1 MPSSNVSLVQRMYDC
16 FARGDVDTLRR
27 EVFAPDVIWHFPGYH
42 PLAGDKRGVDEV
54 VAFFNALNR
63 TNIRVE
69 LIKMDDWGG
78 DTVVETHR
86 GIGQAGGAT
95 LNVLNCTH
103 YVIRDGRI
111 AEVQVFE
118 ANMHEA
124 EIYMWANYPLKPIPD
139 RLA

>member
-1 MPSSNVSLVQRMYDC
+1 MASSNVALVQRMYDC
-16 FARGDVDTLRR
+16 FASGDLDTLRR
-27 EVFAPDVIWHFPGYH
+27 EVFATDIAWHFPGFH
-42 PLAGDKRGVDEV
+42 PLAGDKRGPDEV
-54 VAFFNALNR
+54 IAFFAALNR
-63 TNIRVE
+63 SNIRVE
-69 LIKMDDWGG
+69 LIKMADWGD

-86 GIGQAGGAT
+86 GLGEGHGAV

-111 AEVQVFE
+111 ADVQVFE

-124 EIYMWANYPLKPIPD
+124 EAFMWANFPLKPIPD